1 MNKRKVVF
9 RRRLA
14 VSAAAL
20 AVLALLF
27 ILLRTVWGLMTG
39 AGGSPAA
46 AHYTGEPVSISEYDN
61 SADDRPA
68 VEWNLMLV
76 NEKYPLAESYVPVLA
91 TVDGRW
97 EVDERI
103 VDSVAEMLAD
113 CRKEGLEP
121 LICSAYRSVDKQ
133 EELFVSRIARSE
145 GDGLDGDAAVASA
158 ATVVAVPGAS
168 EHHTG
173 LALDIV
179 SNGYQLLD
187 EGQEGTPENQWLRE
201 HCADYGFILR
211 YPVGSTD
218 ETGIIYEPW
227 HFRYVGKKAA
237 KEIMERGITFEAYS
251 GAV

>member
-1 MNKRKVVF
+1 
-9 RRRLA
+9 
-14 VSAAAL
+14 
-20 AVLALLF
+20 
-27 ILLRTVWGLMTG
+27 
-39 AGGSPAA
+39 
-46 AHYTGEPVSISEYDN
+46 
-61 SADDRPA
+61 
-68 VEWNLMLV
+68 
-76 NEKYPLAESYVPVLA
+76 
-91 TVDGRW
+91 
-97 EVDERI
+97 
-103 VDSVAEMLAD
+103 
-113 CRKEGLEP
+113 
-121 LICSAYRSVDKQ
+121 VDKQ

-145 GDGLDGDAAVASA
+145 GDGLDDDAAVASA

-237 KEIMERGITFEAYS
+237 KEIMEHGITFEAYS